1 MIRWLLPWILSSCA
15 ADEGDH
21 RTGWLH
27 STLAADNRMMF
38 ERFPQAA
45 AEKLAKMAATPFDF
59 LRGTAAQFARD
70 VLEPGPHHVRTHFG
84 SAAASRRLLLG
95 DAHLENVGTFYAGRV
110 RRLVDFNDFDA
121 AGSGPHHLDVW
132 RLCVSIGLSRRSRG
146 AGRRRDRSPRVKRR
160 ASARKIPVKSGV

>member
-121 AGSGPHHLDVW
+121 AGFGPYHLDVW